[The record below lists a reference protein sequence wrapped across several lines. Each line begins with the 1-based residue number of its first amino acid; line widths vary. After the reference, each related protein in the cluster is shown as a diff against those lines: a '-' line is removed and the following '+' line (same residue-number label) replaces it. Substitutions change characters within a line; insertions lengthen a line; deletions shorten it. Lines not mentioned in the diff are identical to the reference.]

1 MASYQTIKLSP
12 NSLQILLNDESIL
25 VQLVYKEKVRYSLL
39 SFSLT
44 YFIILKITNLNFL
57 AKSG

>member
-44 YFIILKITNLNFL
+44 YFYYIKNYQ
-57 AKSG
+57 S